1 MRKALGTLIQG
12 LEFLEY
18 RLVSASYSASVND
31 MTPPP
36 FVLKLRT
43 VLSLSCTVL
52 SQFMHGA
59 GKVLHCVFQKTD
71 NHYSSFIKQRFFYR
85 ERVCYNNFS
94 TVIVPFYDLF
104 SAICAVGQL
113 PYMAGT
119 AGLWYD
125 IVSSRRRHGR
135 VRFQRF
141 DPRSVR
147 AGFYGGFA

>member
-1 MRKALGTLIQG
+1 MRPCPRAQIPPPMRKALGTLIQG

-43 VLSLSCTVL
+43 VLPLSCTVL

-94 TVIVPFYDLF
+94 TVIMPFYDLF
-104 SAICAVGQL
+104 FRHLCC
-113 PYMAGT
+113 GT
-119 AGLWYD
+119 AAVYGRN
-125 IVSSRRRHGR
+125 RRF
-135 VRFQRF
+135 V
-141 DPRSVR
+141 V
-147 AGFYGGFA
+147 